1 MLLVAFGPLIDASGF
16 DFNLLPFAW
25 HKTIGFMLNFSGFIF
40 ALLALKE
47 MRKSFTVFVNP
58 NESGSLVK
66 TGVFSLCRNPIYFA
80 GILMCF
86 GWSISFKSPLSLYSS
101 IFLIFILL
109 WKVSY
114 EEVELSKKF
123 GDDYL
128 RYKESTSKLI
138 PFIF

>member
-1 MLLVAFGPLIDASGF
+1 MLLVAFGPLVDGSGF

-25 HKTIGFMLNFSGFIF
+25 HKTVGFVLNFSGFSLAIF
-40 ALLALKE
+40 AVKQ

-58 NESGSLVK
+58 SDSGSLVK
-66 TGVFSLCRNPIYFA
+66 SGVFSLCRNPIYFA

-86 GWSISFKSPLSLYSS
+86 GWSISFQSPLSLFSS
-101 IFLIFILL
+101 VFLIFILL

-114 EEVELSKKF
+114 EEVELLKKF
-123 GDDYL
+123 GEEYRL
-128 RYKESTSKLI
+128 YKESTPKLI